1 MLRREGR
8 KVNAKRVLRIYR
20 EENLGVR
27 TAQRKKRSTQARVPL
42 PEATRPQPTLEMDF
56 VSDRLADRRWFRIL
70 I

>member
-1 MLRREGR
+1 MVMLRREGR
-8 KVNAKRVLRIYR
+8 KVNARRVLRIYR

-42 PEATRPQPTLEMDF
+42 PRPQPTLEMDF
-56 VSDRLADRRWFRIL
+56 VSDRLADGRWFRIL